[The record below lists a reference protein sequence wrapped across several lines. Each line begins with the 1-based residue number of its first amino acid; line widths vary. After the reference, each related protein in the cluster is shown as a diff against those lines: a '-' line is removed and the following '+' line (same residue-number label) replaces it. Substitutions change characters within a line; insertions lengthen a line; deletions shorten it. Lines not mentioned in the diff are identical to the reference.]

1 MSATVRLPGLLSS
14 VLPLLGAPHL
24 SSDFSNTEACQLHVP
39 PPPEPSRRLTLAQA
53 VALLPGPVSVPEELL
68 RLILYGDIKGVTDI
82 WVVKVS
88 NRENL
93 EGAQRSTVQHDEKRK
108 SND

>member
-24 SSDFSNTEACQLHVP
+24 SSDFSNTEACQPHVP

-53 VALLPGPVSVPEELL
+53 AALLPGPVSVPEELL